1 MLIASKKN
9 ESSSSILR
17 GLKSDG
23 SGFPIASEDKDTIR
37 GTMDGGTVDSC
48 KYYSRPRIVRFLV
61 NSISMDFHRPRGH
74 QI

>member
-37 GTMDGGTVDSC
+37 GTMDGD
-48 KYYSRPRIVRFLV
+48 RWLL
-61 NSISMDFHRPRGH
+61 
-74 QI
+74 QILFTAKDRTIPG